1 MISHQIWTYVGWVI
15 FTLFVF
21 AIVVL
26 AYALYRDAQLN
37 KNKKTSLP
45 SLNVIE
51 TTEKKNVFIND
62 DVENP
67 NDLAGNTNK
76 IPSRRA
82 LRGAKNGVAQTS
94 SLPSP
99 AVEAKPS
106 AFFDD
111 DEEFTLTAG
120 QD

>member
-1 MISHQIWTYVGWVI
+1 MINQQMWTYIGWVL
-15 FTLFVF
+15 FTLFVVS
-21 AIVVL
+21 IIVL
-26 AYALYRDAQLN
+26 AYALYRDYQLT
-37 KNKKTSLP
+37 KNKKTALP

-51 TTEKKNVFIND
+51 KTEQKDIFVSDDGTATND
-62 DVENP
+62 I
-67 NDLAGNTNK
+67 AGNTNK

-82 LRGAKNGVAQTS
+82 LRGAKSAVPT
-94 SLPSP
+94 PSAP
-99 AVEAKPS
+99 AVAAKPS

>member
-1 MISHQIWTYVGWVI
+1 MIAQQLWTYIGWVL

-21 AIVVL
+21 SIVFL
-26 AYALYRDAQLN
+26 SYALYRDYTIT

-45 SLNVIE
+45 SLDVIQAE
-51 TTEKKNVFIND
+51 QRTFFAND
-62 DVENP
+62 DSAA

-76 IPSRRA
+76 IPSRRS
-82 LRGAKNGVAQTS
+82 LRGAKTGPVA
-94 SLPSP
+94 SP

-111 DEEFTLTAG
+111 DEEFTLTSG